1 MFTSNPATFCFG
13 PRFAVVHLRSMKLS
27 RPYRK
32 WQKSTPNRAV
42 LVIFAVLVDVFGI
55 VVIVGGHSL
64 ARAKC
69 CGTVTRN
76 NNTITTKF
84 VHFGCCLQRAFK
96 VVFKVDKSGVT
107 VFS

>member
-1 MFTSNPATFCFG
+1 MFTSNPATFCFDL
-13 PRFAVVHLRSMKLS
+13 RFAVVRLTPMTLGRS
-27 RPYRK
+27 YRK

-64 ARAKC
+64 ARAKY

-76 NNTITTKF
+76 NTTITTKL
-84 VHFGCCLQRAFK
+84 VHFGCCLQRTFK
-96 VVFKVDKSGVT
+96 VVFKVDESGVT
-107 VFS
+107 AFS

>member
-1 MFTSNPATFCFG
+1 MLTSNPANFCFG
-13 PRFAVVHLRSMKLS
+13 PRFSVVRLRSMKLS
-27 RPYRK
+27 RPYRE

-42 LVIFAVLVDVFGI
+42 LVVFVFVVDVFGI

-64 ARAKC
+64 ARAKY

-84 VHFGCCLQRAFK
+84 VHFGCCLQRTFK

-107 VFS
+107 AFS

>member
-1 MFTSNPATFCFG
+1 MFPTNSATFCLNHELT
-13 PRFAVVHLRSMKLS
+13 VVRLRSMKLS

-32 WQKSTPNRAV
+32 FQKSNPNRAV
-42 LVIFAVLVDVFGI
+42 LVIFAVVVDVFGI

-64 ARAKC
+64 ARAKY
-69 CGTVTRN
+69 CGIVTRN

-96 VVFKVDKSGVT
+96 VVFKADKSDVT

>member
-1 MFTSNPATFCFG
+1 MFPTNSATFCLHHALTVM
-13 PRFAVVHLRSMKLS
+13 RLRSMKLS
-27 RPYRK
+27 RLYRK

-42 LVIFAVLVDVFGI
+42 LVIFVVVVDVFGI

-64 ARAKC
+64 ARAKY

-76 NNTITTKF
+76 NNTTKTKLA
-84 VHFGCCLQRAFK
+84 HFGCCLQRTFK
-96 VVFKVDKSGVT
+96 GVFKVDKSDVT

>member
-1 MFTSNPATFCFG
+1 MVN
-13 PRFAVVHLRSMKLS
+13 
-27 RPYRK
+27 
-32 WQKSTPNRAV
+32 
-42 LVIFAVLVDVFGI
+42 VFGI

-64 ARAKC
+64 ARAKY

>member
-1 MFTSNPATFCFG
+1 MLTSNPAAFCFG
-13 PRFAVVHLRSMKLS
+13 PRFAVVRLKADEVEPSIPEMAKIDPKPCRSGYS
-27 RPYRK
+27 
-32 WQKSTPNRAV
+32 
-42 LVIFAVLVDVFGI
+42 AVLVDVFGI

-64 ARAKC
+64 ARAKY

-84 VHFGCCLQRAFK
+84 VHFGCCLQRTFK

-107 VFS
+107 AFS

>member
-13 PRFAVVHLRSMKLS
+13 PRFAVVRLRSMKLS

-42 LVIFAVLVDVFGI
+42 LVVLLLWLMFFGI

-64 ARAKC
+64 ARAKY

-84 VHFGCCLQRAFK
+84 VHFGCCLQRTFK

-107 VFS
+107 AFS

>member
-1 MFTSNPATFCFG
+1 
-13 PRFAVVHLRSMKLS
+13 MKLS
-27 RPYRK
+27 RPYRE

-42 LVIFAVLVDVFGI
+42 LVVFVVVVHVFGI

-64 ARAKC
+64 ARAKY

-76 NNTITTKF
+76 NNTTTTKLA
-84 VHFGCCLQRAFK
+84 HFGCCLQRTFK
-96 VVFKVDKSGVT
+96 GVFKVDKSGVT

>member
-1 MFTSNPATFCFG
+1 MFTSNPANFCFG
-13 PRFAVVHLRSMKLS
+13 PRFSVVRLRSMKLS

-32 WQKSTPNRAV
+32 WQKSIPNRAV
-42 LVIFAVLVDVFGI
+42 LVVLLLWLMFFGI

-64 ARAKC
+64 ARAKY

-84 VHFGCCLQRAFK
+84 VHFGCCFQRTFK
-96 VVFKVDKSGVT
+96 VVFKVDKSGIT
-107 VFS
+107 AFA

>member
-1 MFTSNPATFCFG
+1 MFTSNPANFCFG
-13 PRFAVVHLRSMKLS
+13 PSFSVVRLRSMKLS

-42 LVIFAVLVDVFGI
+42 LVVFVVVVDVFGI
-55 VVIVGGHSL
+55 VVIVGGHRL
-64 ARAKC
+64 ARAKY
-69 CGTVTRN
+69 CGTVARN

-84 VHFGCCLQRAFK
+84 VHFGCCFQRTFK

-107 VFS
+107 AFS

>member
-1 MFTSNPATFCFG
+1 MFPTNSATFCLNHELTIV
-13 PRFAVVHLRSMKLS
+13 RLRSMKLS

-32 WQKSTPNRAV
+32 FQKSTPNRAV
-42 LVIFAVLVDVFGI
+42 LVIFAVVVDVFGI
-55 VVIVGGHSL
+55 VVIVAGHSL
-64 ARAKC
+64 ARAKY

-96 VVFKVDKSGVT
+96 VVCKVDKSGVT
-107 VFS
+107 AFS

>member
-1 MFTSNPATFCFG
+1 MAKIDPKPCCSGYFCCCG
-13 PRFAVVHLRSMKLS
+13 
-27 RPYRK
+27 
-32 WQKSTPNRAV
+32 
-42 LVIFAVLVDVFGI
+42 DVFGI

-64 ARAKC
+64 ARAKY

-84 VHFGCCLQRAFK
+84 VHFGCCLQRTFK

-107 VFS
+107 AFS